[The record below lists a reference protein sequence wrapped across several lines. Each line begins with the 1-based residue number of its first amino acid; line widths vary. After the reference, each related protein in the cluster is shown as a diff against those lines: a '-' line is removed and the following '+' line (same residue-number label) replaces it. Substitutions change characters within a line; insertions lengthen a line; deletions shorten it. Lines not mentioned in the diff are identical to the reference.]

1 MLATPGNALRLALT
15 IGVQEH
21 PVPHDTTTA
30 DTPVRPKLS
39 PKDEVR
45 ALLDRLP
52 DTVTLEDIQYHLD
65 VVVKVL
71 EAEASD
77 LSDDIPHEEMK
88 RQFAKWLAE

>member
-1 MLATPGNALRLALT
+1 M
-15 IGVQEH
+15 
-21 PVPHDTTTA
+21 TTGTA
-30 DTPVRPKLS
+30 DPTTNTKPKLS
-39 PKDEVR
+39 AKDEVL

-77 LSDDIPHEEMK
+77 PRDDISHEEVK
-88 RQFAKWLAE
+88 RRFAQWFAK